1 MNKDKIKEISIGVLA
16 VFMYFFLNSIQYV
29 PFQLAGVTTDLLPT
43 WVKIF
48 YLIIYEIMTIAI
60 MLLIFN
66 KKITKDFKDMLINH
80 KEYYS
85 KYFKYYLIGLG
96 IMLISNSIIVYVFD
110 GGISTNE
117 ETIRDIFKIS
127 PLYIY
132 FSSVIYA
139 PIVEELTF
147 RQGIRNIFGRNILFV
162 LISGFLF
169 GGLHVITSINS
180 IVDLLYIIPYS
191 SLGIVF
197 AYILYKTDNIF
208 VSMGLHFM
216 HNGILIAIQFL
227 VLIFS

>member
-48 YLIIYEIMTIAI
+48 YLIIYEIMTIAT

>member
-1 MNKDKIKEISIGVLA
+1 MNKDRIKEISIGVLA

>member
-1 MNKDKIKEISIGVLA
+1 
-16 VFMYFFLNSIQYV
+16 
-29 PFQLAGVTTDLLPT
+29 
-43 WVKIF
+43 
-48 YLIIYEIMTIAI
+48 
-60 MLLIFN
+60 
-66 KKITKDFKDMLINH
+66 MLINH

-96 IMLISNSIIVYVFD
+96 IMLISNSIIVYGFD